1 MKKKGKITRTLFS
14 LLAALLLVW
23 GQGTQ
28 SRVCAAPGTGEQTAA
43 AVQDQTTAAVP
54 DQTAAIASDQAAAAV
69 SAQTGTAMQAVAAV
83 NVRTG
88 PGAQW
93 QSIGVLLPG
102 QTVLVI
108 GEDPSGWRVIDFGG
122 MSGYVN
128 GAYLAPAEAASAPE
142 AAAPA
147 VFGAGVVFIGD
158 SRFVQMEEAVGE
170 NPCVWIAESGKG
182 LDWFEEKGVQ
192 RADAVI
198 GTGTRVLINLGV
210 NDVRNIDR
218 YISFFNRK
226 AAEWTMRGAS
236 VYYASV
242 NPVWTNPY
250 VTKEQ
255 VEAFNRKLRAN
266 LSPGILWIDSYSWMQ
281 AAGLRIVDGLH
292 YDDTTYRNL
301 YAYYLTEGMSGA
313 VPAGVPAAQP
323 AQAAALSAPA
333 TALPGL
339 AGGAEGVPGIS
350 AEPQAAE

>member
-170 NPCVWIAESGKG
+170 NPCV
-182 LDWFEEKGVQ
+182 
-192 RADAVI
+192 
-198 GTGTRVLINLGV
+198 
-210 NDVRNIDR
+210 
-218 YISFFNRK
+218 
-226 AAEWTMRGAS
+226 
-236 VYYASV
+236 
-242 NPVWTNPY
+242 
-250 VTKEQ
+250 
-255 VEAFNRKLRAN
+255 
-266 LSPGILWIDSYSWMQ
+266 
-281 AAGLRIVDGLH
+281 
-292 YDDTTYRNL
+292 
-301 YAYYLTEGMSGA
+301 
-313 VPAGVPAAQP
+313 
-323 AQAAALSAPA
+323 
-333 TALPGL
+333 
-339 AGGAEGVPGIS
+339 
-350 AEPQAAE
+350 